1 MSTTTSLGREL
12 DDNELAGFLGGQ
24 ECQVTITYN
33 PNGQV
38 NGVKT
43 SGDCQNV
50 TINVS
55 VAQQ

>member
-1 MSTTTSLGREL
+1 MSPTSHLGREL
-12 DDNELAGFLGGQ
+12 DATELAEFIGGQ

-33 PNGQV
+33 PHGQV